1 MKKVIHTDQ
10 APAAVGTYSQAVDT
24 GNLVFISGQVPLDP
38 LSKTL
43 VNGAFSDRVHQVFLN
58 LKAICEAAGG
68 SLDDIVKLNVFL
80 LSMENFAVLNKVMA
94 EYFSEP
100 FPARAAVAVSEL
112 PLGTD
117 VEMEAVMQKPSGN

>member
-1 MKKVIHTDQ
+1 MKKIIHTDQ

-38 LSKTL
+38 ASKTL
-43 VNGAFSDRVHQVFLN
+43 IKGQFSDRVHQVFLN

-80 LSMENFAVLNKVMA
+80 LSMENFAVLNKVMS

-100 FPARAAVAVSEL
+100 YPARAAVAVAEL

-117 VEMEAVMQKPSGN
+117 VEMEAVMQKPI